1 MPEVEF
7 REALKLAIDE
17 EMARDKTVLL
27 IGEEVGEYNGAYKVS
42 KGLLEKYGDKRV
54 CDTPISESAFTGLAI
69 GAAINGLRPIVEYM
83 SWNFS
88 FVAFDQII
96 SNAAKMYYM
105 SGGLFNV
112 PIVFRGPNGAAA
124 QVSSQHSHNV
134 ESFYAHIPGFI
145 VLAPSTPY
153 DAKGLLKSA
162 IRNNN
167 PVIFLENELL
177 YGIKQ
182 EIPEEEYLIPIGKAS
197 IKRKGS
203 AVSILAHIRMLQIAL
218 EASEELAKEGIECE
232 IIDPRTIKPLDIDC
246 IAQSVKKTNR
256 LIIVE
261 EGHQFCGFGAE
272 VIAQIQEK
280 CFDDLDFPILRVSQA
295 ENPLP
300 YAKNLE
306 KESMPSKEKIIKAV
320 HKVLYKEQ

>member
-1 MPEVEF
+1 MAKIEF
-7 REALKLAIDE
+7 REALKQAMDE

-27 IGEEVGEYNGAYKVS
+27 LGEEVAEYNGAYKVS
-42 KGLLEKYGDKRV
+42 KGLLDKYGDKRIL
-54 CDTPISESAFTGLAI
+54 DTPITESGFAGMAI
-69 GAAINGLRPIVEYM
+69 GAAMSGLRPIVEFM

-88 FVAFDQII
+88 FVAFDQLV

-105 SGGLFNV
+105 SGGAFNV

-134 ESFYAHIPGFI
+134 ESFYAHLPGFVVI
-145 VLAPSTPY
+145 APSTPY
-153 DAKGLLKSA
+153 DAKGLLKAA

-177 YGIKQ
+177 YNMVG
-182 EIPEEEYLIPIGKAS
+182 EVPDEEYLVPIGKAD
-197 IKRKGS
+197 IKRKGTD
-203 AVSILAHIRMLQIAL
+203 ASILAHIRMLPMAL
-218 EASEELAKEGIECE
+218 EAAEILAKENISCE
-232 IIDPRTIKPLDIDC
+232 VIDPRTIKPLDTEL
-246 IAQSVKKTNR
+246 IAQSVVKTNR

-272 VIAQIQEK
+272 VVAQIQEK
-280 CFDDLDFPILRVSQA
+280 CFDDLDHPILRVSQS

-306 KESMPSKEKIIKAV
+306 ALSMPSVKKIIDAV
-320 HKVLYKEQ
+320 KKSLYKS

>member
-1 MPEVEF
+1 MAKVEF
-7 REALKLAIDE
+7 REALKQAMDE

-27 IGEEVGEYNGAYKVS
+27 LGEEVAEYNGAYKVS
-42 KGLLEKYGDKRV
+42 KGLLDKYGDKRIL
-54 CDTPISESAFTGLAI
+54 DTPISESGFVGTAI
-69 GAAINGLRPIVEYM
+69 GAAMSGLRPIVEFM

-88 FVAFDQII
+88 FVAFDQLV

-105 SGGLFNV
+105 SGGAFNI

-134 ESFYAHIPGFI
+134 ESFYAHLPGFVVI
-145 VLAPSTPY
+145 APSTPY
-153 DAKGLLKSA
+153 DAKGLLKAA

-167 PVIFLENELL
+167 PVIFLENELM
-177 YGIKQ
+177 YSMIE
-182 EIPEEEYLIPIGKAS
+182 EIPDEEYLIPIGKAD
-197 IKRKGS
+197 IKREGTD
-203 AVSILAHIRMLQIAL
+203 ASILAHIRMLPIAL
-218 EASEELAKEGIECE
+218 KAAEVLAKENISCE
-232 IIDPRTIKPLDIDC
+232 VIDPRTIKPLDTEL
-246 IAQSVKKTNR
+246 IAQSVIKTNR

-272 VIAQIQEK
+272 VVAQIQEK
-280 CFDDLDFPILRVSQA
+280 CFDNLDHPILRVSQS

-306 KESMPSKEKIIKAV
+306 AASMPCIDKIIDAV
-320 HKVLYKEQ
+320 KKSLYKN